1 MVRPL
6 SGSRGASP
14 FPFTEAREASDY
26 PVRVSDQRKPRRPSF
41 RDPSALEALG
51 EPSDPIAELH
61 AAHETAAALLH
72 TGRAAEDPAVTAR
85 LIALT
90 DDIGLGTLAD
100 LWASRPARTL
110 PGALWRLYLLREWV
124 GTDPHGA
131 AREYAAGIRFTEPN
145 HAVAGVEPP
154 GPDEV
159 RRVADEILRGVFDGD
174 FAVALERAAAFCHVV
189 ASGRADVTD
198 GTRAVFQA
206 GRLQVMA
213 ADLSAAARLWRDG
226 KLV

>member
-1 MVRPL
+1 
-6 SGSRGASP
+6 
-14 FPFTEAREASDY
+14 
-26 PVRVSDQRKPRRPSF
+26 VSEQRKPRRPSF
-41 RDPSALEALG
+41 RDPAALEALG
-51 EPSDPIAELH
+51 QRSDPIAELH

-72 TGRAAEDPAVTAR
+72 TGRSADDPAVTAR
-85 LIALT
+85 LVALT
-90 DDIGLGTLAD
+90 DEIGLVTLAD

-124 GTDPHGA
+124 GMDPHGA

-159 RRVADEILRGVFDGD
+159 RRVADEILRGVFSGD

-189 ASGRADVTD
+189 ASGRADVTV
-198 GTRAVFQA
+198 GERAVFQA
-206 GRLQVMA
+206 ERLQTMA
-213 ADLSAAARLWRDG
+213 ADLTACARLWRAG
-226 KLV
+226 RLV